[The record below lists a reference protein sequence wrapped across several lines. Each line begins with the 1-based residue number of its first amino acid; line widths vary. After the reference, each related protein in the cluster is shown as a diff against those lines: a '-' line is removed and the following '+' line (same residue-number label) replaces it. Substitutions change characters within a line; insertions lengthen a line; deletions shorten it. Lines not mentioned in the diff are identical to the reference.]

1 MQRNPRIASLP
12 PQYLFPEV
20 RRHAQRY
27 LESHPDAKLI
37 SLGIG
42 DTTQPLPLCIAQA
55 IAERALSMS
64 TEAGYTGYGPEE
76 GELPLRQVI
85 AKELY
90 GSAILPNEIV
100 ISDGAKPDIG
110 RLCQLFGKE
119 ANVSL
124 QDPAYPAYIEA
135 ARLAGV
141 TSITLM
147 PCTPENSFF
156 PDLEA
161 FPRADLIIWCSPNNP
176 TGAAATRS
184 QLEELVAYA
193 KANQSII
200 LYDAAYAAFI
210 DDPEIPRTIYA
221 IPGAKEVAIEMGS
234 FSKSA
239 GFTGIRLGWTIV
251 PHTLRLRDGSLLH
264 ADWLRLIRAL
274 FNGAST
280 LSQAGGLA
288 ALSAEGRSALNE
300 TLALYKQHARALY
313 ETFKEQGFSV
323 YGGVHCPYV
332 WLHIPKSSSW
342 QLFHQLLEE
351 RNLITTPGVGFGP
364 SGESFLRFTA
374 FTSKHLMPEAL
385 QRLKN
390 LRKLSA
396 FDQKQANTK

>member
-1 MQRNPRIASLP
+1 MKRNPRIASLP

-27 LESHPDAKLI
+27 LEGNPEAKLI

-42 DTTQPLPLCIAQA
+42 DTTQPLPACIAQA
-55 IAERALSMS
+55 IANRASSMA

-76 GELPLRQVI
+76 GERPLRQAI
-85 AKELY
+85 SKELY
-90 GSAILPNEIV
+90 GSLITPDEIV
-100 ISDGAKPDIG
+100 ISDGAKSDIG
-110 RLCQLFGKE
+110 RLCQLFGPE
-119 ANVSL
+119 ATVAL

-135 ARLAGV
+135 ARLAGI

-147 PCTPENSFF
+147 PCTPENDFF
-156 PDLEA
+156 PHLEM
-161 FPRADLIIWCSPNNP
+161 FPRTDLIIWCSPNNP

-184 QLEELVAYA
+184 QLEQLVAYA
-193 KANQSII
+193 KANGSII

-210 DDPEIPRTIYA
+210 DDPEIPRSIYA

-239 GFTGIRLGWTIV
+239 GFTGIRLGWTVV
-251 PHTLRLRDGSLLH
+251 PHTLRLHDGALLH
-264 ADWLRLIRAL
+264 SDWLRLIRAL
-274 FNGAST
+274 FNGASL

-288 ALSAEGRSALNE
+288 SLSDEGRTALNE
-300 TLALYKQHARALY
+300 TISLYKQHAHALY
-313 ETFKEQGFSV
+313 NTFQEQGFSV

-332 WLHIPKSSSW
+332 WLHVPKSSSW
-342 QLFHQLLEE
+342 GLFRELLEE
-351 RNLITTPGVGFGP
+351 RHLITTPGVGFGP

-385 QRLKN
+385 RRLKN
-390 LRKLSA
+390 LRELPA
-396 FDQKQANTK
+396 FCSH